1 MESSC
6 PKEAHIFCG
15 PTTLS
20 RGLCVENERQ
30 CSTRSTGLRPVPQT
44 PENTIGKKYSYTE
57 DYLGRHCYFS
67 EDTLKVDYDQSFPN
81 GESVPANF
89 SCLTYNIW
97 GLARTEAQKHLF
109 GLRQPLLEAT
119 IRESGADLLCLQEMS
134 AFSYERL
141 SNLIGQY
148 KFASEIPYP
157 IKSVPERNRAVD
169 TYFLSK
175 YQPSRVTLYGLPGV
189 LGYENCLL
197 VVEYPNLVLFNLYN
211 QAGSKS
217 SPGQA
222 QKWIHYSRCRYDI
235 LQTIYDMILRRYS
248 LQNIII
254 CGDFNFHLDGEVHE
268 WPEMEM
274 IYKFA
279 ALGFVDTYR
288 TLNPTTT
295 GYTED
300 TDRNVMRWNQKLI
313 EKHYRYDG
321 ILFRST
327 NAFFK
332 PSKSVLIGTDHE
344 CLSVAESEWF
354 VNEVSEVKPDELDK
368 LTQCARNRSRKLRLP
383 INASDH
389 FGVLTKFT
397 SFRGGK
403 RFKKTR
409 RLRRMQKSKVE
420 SKNKTNK

>member
-30 CSTRSTGLRPVPQT
+30 CSTRSTGVRPVPQT
-44 PENTIGKKYSYTE
+44 PKNTIGKKYSYTE
-57 DYLGRHCYFS
+57 EYLGRHCYFS

-81 GESVPANF
+81 GEAVPGNF

-97 GLARTEAQKHLF
+97 GLARTESQKHLF
-109 GLRQPLLEAT
+109 GLRQSLLEAT

-134 AFSYERL
+134 DFSYERL
-141 SNLIGQY
+141 SKLIGQY

-157 IKSVPERNRAVD
+157 VKSIPKRNRAVD

-197 VVEYPNLVLFNLYN
+197 VIEYPNLVLFNLYN

-222 QKWIHYSRCRYDI
+222 EKWIHYSRCRYDI

-248 LQNIII
+248 KQNIII

-288 TLNPTTT
+288 TLNPTAT

-321 ILFRST
+321 ILYRST
-327 NAFFK
+327 NAFCK

-354 VNEVSEVKPDELDK
+354 VNAVSEVKPDELDK

-397 SFRGGK
+397 LLRGGR

-409 RLRRMQKSKVE
+409 RLRRRQ
-420 SKNKTNK
+420 